1 MDKHQITV
9 NLPDIGAKSSE
20 ISARQ
25 RAAGHPY
32 SFLGPMRV
40 KFTPLYISHFSTRN
54 LGGQL

>member
-1 MDKHQITV
+1 LNILDNGGKC
-9 NLPDIGAKSSE
+9 SE
-20 ISARQ
+20 ISVQ
-25 RAAGHPY
+25 PTLAGRPY